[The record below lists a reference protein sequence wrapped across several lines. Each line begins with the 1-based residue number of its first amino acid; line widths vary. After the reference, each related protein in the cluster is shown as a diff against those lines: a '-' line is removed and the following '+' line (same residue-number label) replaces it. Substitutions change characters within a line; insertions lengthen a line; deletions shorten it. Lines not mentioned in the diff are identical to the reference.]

1 MARPLASPRTRP
13 PDVGDMARDQLKQAA
28 ALAALELVEP
38 RLTRDAVIG
47 IGTGSTV
54 SFFIDALAESAHKFD
69 AAVSSS
75 ETSTAQMRAR
85 GIPVLDLNAAPSVA
99 VYVDGADEVDVSNAL
114 IKGGGGALTREK
126 IIAASADEF
135 ICIVDDGK
143 VVERLGNFPLP
154 VEVLPMARGLVAR
167 KLAGMG
173 GRPEYR
179 QGFVTDNGNVILD
192 VRDLSIDD
200 PDALESAINDI
211 VGVVVN
217 GIFAANRPD
226 VVLVASADGV
236 RGKPP
241 IS

>member
-1 MARPLASPRTRP
+1 
-13 PDVGDMARDQLKQAA
+13 MARDELKRSA

-38 RLTRDAVIG
+38 ILTRDAVIG

-54 SFFIDALAESAHKFD
+54 RFFIDALAESAHKFD

-75 ETSTAQMRAR
+75 EASTAQLRAR
-85 GIPVLDLNAAPSVA
+85 GIRVLDLNAAPSVA
-99 VYVDGADEVDVSNAL
+99 VYVDGADEVDPSNAL

-135 ICIVDDGK
+135 ICIVDDEK
-143 VVERLGNFPLP
+143 VVDRLGAFPLP
-154 VEVLPMARGLVAR
+154 VEVIPMARGLVAR

-173 GRPEYR
+173 GSPEYR
-179 QGFVTDNGNVILD
+179 QGVVTDNGNVILD
-192 VRDLSIDD
+192 VRDLSMDD
-200 PDALESAINDI
+200 PDTLERAINDI

-226 VVLVASADGV
+226 VVLVASPTGV
-236 RGKPP
+236 TRK
-241 IS
+241 